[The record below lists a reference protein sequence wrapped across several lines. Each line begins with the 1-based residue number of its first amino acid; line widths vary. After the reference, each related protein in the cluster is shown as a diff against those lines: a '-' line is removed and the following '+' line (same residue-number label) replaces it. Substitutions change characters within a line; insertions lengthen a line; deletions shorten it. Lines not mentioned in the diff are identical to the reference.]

1 MVLFNIDPSN
11 ENKETNHIQEKTI
24 EDKQLIIFEERVL
37 KDKGEWI
44 YLIKEPNMTKEEIEK
59 LKKSKP
65 KNINLNDLNALHF
78 RGWIDYS

>member
-1 MVLFNIDPSN
+1 
-11 ENKETNHIQEKTI
+11 
-24 EDKQLIIFEERVL
+24 
-37 KDKGEWI
+37 
-44 YLIKEPNMTKEEIEK
+44 MTKEEIEK

>member
-1 MVLFNIDPSN
+1 V
-11 ENKETNHIQEKTI
+11 
-24 EDKQLIIFEERVL
+24 IFEERVL

-65 KNINLNDLNALHF
+65 KNINLNDLNALYF
-78 RGWIDYS
+78 RGWIDYSQFE

>member
-1 MVLFNIDPSN
+1 V
-11 ENKETNHIQEKTI
+11 
-24 EDKQLIIFEERVL
+24 IFEERVL

-65 KNINLNDLNALHF
+65 KNINLNDLNALYF